1 MHLNLTD
8 PDSIV
13 AWWRV
18 FPERHDG
25 YLEQKLRLSPEFG
38 PSILEAQ
45 RRIAASEEL
54 QLMLASSVSQ
64 RRQQDAIQAE
74 RRASMMSVELL
85 RRDLAAA

>member
-1 MHLNLTD
+1 MWLNLND
-8 PDSIV
+8 PDNIV

-38 PSILEAQ
+38 PAILEAR

-54 QLMLASSVSQ
+54 QLMLARSVTP
-64 RRQQDAIQAE
+64 RRQHDAFQAD
-74 RRASMMSVELL
+74 RRASMTSVELL